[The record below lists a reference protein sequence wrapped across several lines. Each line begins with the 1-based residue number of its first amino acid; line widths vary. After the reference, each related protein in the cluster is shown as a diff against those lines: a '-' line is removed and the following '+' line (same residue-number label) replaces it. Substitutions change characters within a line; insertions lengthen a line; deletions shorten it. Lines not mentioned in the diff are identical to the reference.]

1 MNLRTI
7 DCFDDAIQ
15 PLPDLEFSFYNI
27 NNYDEKRSISTLDLT
42 IEPSDY
48 MVSADIDKQGNSC
61 IPGFVEHGTQFGW
74 SFGIMF
80 IKKWIVVYDFY
91 NEKLGFV
98 RSNNDI

>member
-1 MNLRTI
+1 MNLRSI
-7 DCFDDAIQ
+7 DCSDNSIQ
-15 PLPDLEFSFYNI
+15 PLPDLEFSFYDIKDYQDKTSRN
-27 NNYDEKRSISTLDLT
+27 TLDLT

-48 MVSADIDKQGNSC
+48 MTTSDVDKEGNTC
-61 IPGFVEHGTQFGW
+61 VPGFIDHGTQFGW

-80 IKKWIVVYDFY
+80 LRKWLIVYDFY